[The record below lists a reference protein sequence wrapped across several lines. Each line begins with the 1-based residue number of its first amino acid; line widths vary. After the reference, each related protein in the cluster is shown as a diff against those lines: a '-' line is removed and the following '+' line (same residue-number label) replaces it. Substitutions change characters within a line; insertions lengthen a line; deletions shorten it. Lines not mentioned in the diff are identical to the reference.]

1 MHFLPRFLKYFF
13 FCSRA
18 RSFNSYCSPRYD
30 VTRLAEDEGANGG
43 GSSGMYYYFYRTPP
57 RAVGNGGRN

>member
-1 MHFLPRFLKYFF
+1 MRKQFL

-30 VTRLAEDEGANGG
+30 VTRLAEDEAASGG
-43 GSSGMYYYFYRTPP
+43 NSGMYYYFYRTPP